1 MQNPLGTRRSAM
13 KATDARSPVAAMV
26 AAVVVVAVAD
36 QSLFEF
42 ESESE
47 LP

>member
-1 MQNPLGTRRSAM
+1 MPIPDGKRRM
-13 KATDARSPVAAMV
+13 KATDERSLIAGMV